1 MNPTHCWPKNTMCPF
16 GSTYSTRLL
25 SSHLGCFSKVRLV
38 CEIEPIHNMSLR
50 SKEAAVINC
59 SQLFWGKFGV
69 VNFNLN
75 HGVVNFTKYSLRQ
88 GVPNIE
94 LNEQLYADEE
104 ERVRLQIKT
113 LGPEGL
119 KSAGDKVKRAIDR
132 WDQSGCSAR
141 SARKSRVCFK
151 KLKNLPT
158 KSHFFLYLSCFVLKF
173 SINIAPKLYFVTKVK
188 QIFKKLQVLLT

>member
-1 MNPTHCWPKNTMCPF
+1 MIF
-16 GSTYSTRLL
+16 GQDKF
-25 SSHLGCFSKVRLV
+25 G
-38 CEIEPIHNMSLR
+38 
-50 SKEAAVINC
+50 
-59 SQLFWGKFGV
+59 QLFWGKFGV
-69 VNFNLN
+69 VDFNLN

-132 WDQSGCSAR
+132 WDQSCWIAQIVC
-141 SARKSRVCFK
+141 KSRVCLE
-151 KLKNLPT
+151 KLKNLPKET
-158 KSHFFLYLSCFVLKF
+158 LFF
-173 SINIAPKLYFVTKVK
+173 
-188 QIFKKLQVLLT
+188 

>member
-25 SSHLGCFSKVRLV
+25 SSHLGCFSKVRLF

-50 SKEAAVINC
+50 SKEAVVINC
-59 SQLFWGKFGV
+59 GQLFWGKLGV

-88 GVPNIE
+88 GVPNME

-119 KSAGDKVKRAIDR
+119 KSAEDKVKRAIDR
-132 WDQSGCSAR
+132 WDQSCWIAQSAC
-141 SARKSRVCFK
+141 KSRVCLE
-151 KLKNLPT
+151 KLKNLPKQNFFSKFT
-158 KSHFFLYLSCFVLKF
+158 QFFL
-173 SINIAPKLYFVTKVK
+173 
-188 QIFKKLQVLLT
+188 

>member
-1 MNPTHCWPKNTMCPF
+1 M
-16 GSTYSTRLL
+16 
-25 SSHLGCFSKVRLV
+25 
-38 CEIEPIHNMSLR
+38 
-50 SKEAAVINC
+50 VISC
-59 SQLFWGKFGV
+59 GKLFWGKFGV

-158 KSHFFLYLSCFVLKF
+158 ENYSLSKFVQFFLNFPKILPQFVAASRTFLGLD
-173 SINIAPKLYFVTKVK
+173 SLRERQTEH
-188 QIFKKLQVLLT
+188 L